1 MNGQRITAY
10 LGADEWR
17 LIQALRELP
26 ESTLRARLWELLVEL
41 TDFVREPRCPEVQ
54 ADGVPCAS
62 AQASCDQCAQVT
74 DLLERLRGGLRPP
87 QQDLRLRPRS

>member
-1 MNGQRITAY
+1 MNGQKITAY

-26 ESTLRARLWELLVEL
+26 ESTLRTRLWELLFEL
-41 TDFVREPRCPEVQ
+41 LDLARDPRCPEFQ

-62 AQASCDQCAQVT
+62 AHGSCEQCEQVAA
-74 DLLERLRGGLRPP
+74 LLARLRGGLRPP
-87 QQDLRLRPRS
+87 AGAPPPRA

>member
-1 MNGQRITAY
+1 MSGQKITAY

-26 ESTLRARLWELLVEL
+26 PSSLRERLWELLVEL
-41 TDFVREPRCPEVQ
+41 TDLVREPRCPEVQ

-62 AQASCDQCAQVT
+62 AQASCDQCVQVT
-74 DLLERLRGGLRPP
+74 GLLQRLRSGLPP
-87 QQDLRLRPRS
+87 RANG